1 MPQDRDTESRDLHAL
16 ALQFLPAAS
25 RSHVKPKAC
34 ANKRQEDFLPSF
46 PPARLLK
53 NVITLLSGCFLRQ
66 GWCSLFPP
74 LGLANSHTSF
84 SMDKTSLKPAGQ
96 PLAVSFFFFSA
107 ATKSKEHAGEGEGP
121 HLKPRG
127 PSSLLSAKSI
137 RLGFSPASDF
147 LCRKWLFVASTLSF
161 NALILL
167 PWASERRKASS
178 FPTQKTF

>member
-1 MPQDRDTESRDLHAL
+1 MPQDCDTESRDLHAL

-34 ANKRQEDFLPSF
+34 ANKQQEDFLPSF
-46 PPARLLK
+46 PPARLSE

-66 GWCSLFPP
+66 GWWSLFPP
-74 LGLANSHTSF
+74 RGLANSHTSF

-96 PLAVSFFFFSA
+96 PLAVSFFLSA

-127 PSSLLSAKSI
+127 PSSLLSAK
-137 RLGFSPASDF
+137 RVGRGFSPAS
-147 LCRKWLFVASTLSF
+147 
-161 NALILL
+161 LL
-167 PWASERRKASS
+167 
-178 FPTQKTF
+178 